1 MKRSSFI
8 IHTWLHALMLASAVL
23 AQGTGNAGEALITAR
38 VDKGAIVNTTPLAMF
53 CNQVVYNYCTRTM
66 WSVDLPITYS
76 KSIDLSSANERA
88 KAYVQMPARQQLTLQ
103 NRSTGQTL
111 PMFLSFTQISQHVTH
126 QTQPVIGR
134 NALGGCSSFTSQGG
148 STSFVQFIWYL
159 RTPNSPTPCTTD
171 AGSGDGTVQES
182 RFTRAGVVFR
192 PEFPPVDSL
201 SPGLWEGFID
211 YPLLA
216 GRGFD
221 FGEISDA
228 STNSI
233 RFRVQLR
240 VMHDI
245 RVDLPAA
252 NGEVVLNPPGGWQS
266 YLMTNK
272 VPERLYHNAPL
283 RIWTN
288 GPFTVY
294 LICQFTSNARC
305 AMRHPTRIEYLPVT
319 TALTLP
325 GPFRDGP
332 LPVERTRLYI
342 GEANA
347 TLITHGGDLSNQP
360 GMLHFDVPGSYLINM
375 IRYRGTKYSGNIT
388 IVFDANP

>member
-1 MKRSSFI
+1 MKRLAATY
-8 IHTWLHALMLASAVL
+8 HRLTCALLLASCL
-23 AQGTGNAGEALITAR
+23 APGLSTAGEALITAR
-38 VDKGAIVNTTPLAMF
+38 VDKDTIVNTTPAATF
-53 CNQVVYNYCTRTM
+53 CNQVIYNYCTRRWT
-66 WSVDLPITYS
+66 VDLPITYT
-76 KSIDLSSANERA
+76 KSIDLASTNTRS
-88 KAYVQMPARQQLTLQ
+88 KAYVQVPARQQLTLQ

-111 PMFLSFTQISQHVTH
+111 PMHLSFTGISQRASH
-126 QTQPVIGR
+126 QTVPVIGR
-134 NALGGCSSFTSQGG
+134 APDGGCFPTSLQTGNTAFT
-148 STSFVQFIWYL
+148 QFIWL
-159 RTPNSPTPCTTD
+159 IKAAPTPAPCTTD
-171 AGSGDGTVQES
+171 AGSGDGVVQQS
-182 RFTRAGVVFR
+182 QFTLAGVEFK
-192 PEFPPVDSL
+192 PEFPAVDAM

-216 GRGFD
+216 ARGFD

-332 LPVERTRLYI
+332 LPVERTRLFI